1 MRTPP
6 GTPREG
12 VQDGKPTVSMT
23 TCNAEPPEDYS
34 LRTIPVWIKANGKK
48 FKVNAILDDAS
59 NETFLNQDVAGV
71 LGIQEP
77 FEKAKVHVLNDS
89 EDTFE
94 SMPATVMIESVD
106 GQFSKEVRVRTCPRN
121 VTANYRVKNWS
132 KQQSRWPHLGPRS
145 FPKPAGDGTVDMLI

>member
-1 MRTPP
+1 
-6 GTPREG
+6 
-12 VQDGKPTVSMT
+12 MT

-34 LRTIPVWIKANGKK
+34 LGTIPVWIKANGKK
-48 FKVNAILDDAS
+48 VKVNAILNDTS

-77 FEKAKVHVLNDS
+77 FEKVKVHVLNDS
-89 EDTFE
+89 VETFE

-121 VTANYRVKNWS
+121 ITGNYRVKDWL
-132 KQQSRWPHLGPRS
+132 KQQSRWH
-145 FPKPAGDGTVDMLI
+145 I